1 MKKFLGK
8 YNLELLTVI
17 MLAMVAITAVRLPD
31 VSIVRR
37 ILAVYMVLFTLH
49 EWEET
54 RYPGGFSAMMQKLMG
69 VQFDADAEK
78 QSHIPVFVLL
88 LTILIIPYLLDSV
101 IVLALIPVFLGLFE
115 CFVHV
120 VGIKVHKTK
129 RPYTPGM
136 VTALCM
142 LIVSVYAIY
151 YYAAHDLAGGK
162 DFLLGAICMVASFA
176 VMQNRVLA
184 ICGVGYR
191 DMAAAMKRRLKQ
203 HSNAG

>member
-8 YNLELLTVI
+8 YNIELLTGI
-17 MLAMVAITAVRLPD
+17 MLAMVAMTVVRLPD
-31 VSIVRR
+31 MSAARR

-69 VQFDADAEK
+69 VQINADAEK

-88 LTILIIPYLLDSV
+88 LAILIIPYLLDSV
-101 IVLALIPVFLGLFE
+101 IVLTLIPVFLGLFE

-142 LIVSVYAIY
+142 LIVSVCAIY
-151 YYAAHDLAGGK
+151 YYSVNDLARGK
-162 DFLLGAICMVASFA
+162 DFLLGAVCMFICFA

-184 ICGVGYR
+184 ICGVGYQ
-191 DMAAAMKRRLKQ
+191 DMAAAMKKRLKRL
-203 HSNAG
+203 